1 MTPRDILVNPFSR
14 WFDLERTLEPLSRED
29 QDAVRDAVVEAYET
43 GHPVPVFL
51 NSTNQRKAA

>member
-1 MTPRDILVNPFSR
+1 MTPRDILVNPFSG
-14 WFDLERTLEPLSRED
+14 WFDLERVLEPLARED

-51 NSTNQRKAA
+51 TSNEQRKAA

>member
-1 MTPRDILVNPFSR
+1 MTPRDILVNPFSG
-14 WFDLERTLEPLSRED
+14 WFDLERVLEPLSQED

-51 NSTNQRKAA
+51 AGAEQRKAA

>member
-1 MTPRDILVNPFSR
+1 MTPRDILVNPFSG
-14 WFDLERTLEPLSRED
+14 WFDLERVLDPLSRED

-51 NSTNQRKAA
+51 TSNEQRRAA

>member
-1 MTPRDILVNPFSR
+1 MTPRDILVNPFSG
-14 WFDLERTLEPLSRED
+14 WFDLERVLEPLGRED

-51 NSTNQRKAA
+51 TSNEQRKAA

>member
-1 MTPRDILVNPFSR
+1 MTPRDILVNPFSG
-14 WFDLERTLEPLSRED
+14 WFDLERVLEPLSRED

-51 NSTNQRKAA
+51 TSNEQRRAA